1 MRAAT
6 FEEAKSWEALF
17 KLNTLIV
24 CCTFC
29 DVYPCNKRVGVENRQ
44 VKKKVTTKVYFFNKD
59 HDAEGRT
66 SMAA

>member
-44 VKKKVTTKVYFFNKD
+44 VKKKSYYQ
-59 HDAEGRT
+59 G
-66 SMAA
+66 SLLQQGS